1 MDGKMPEIIW
11 YVLAISFVLSAF
23 AGRKIRLGGALGLIL
38 FWIALFGGIA
48 FLYGHRQQIL
58 SALGEQSNVPTSA
71 ASSQVQQ
78 NPTMGRA
85 GMAGTVRIAQS
96 DDGHYWATGNING
109 HDVRFLID
117 SGATITAI
125 STDMARAAGLN
136 IDSDGPGVMLETANG
151 SIVARR
157 SSAASIAV
165 GAIRLNDLSLVVSDA
180 FGSTNVLGMNFLSR
194 LKSWR
199 VENGEMV
206 LEY

>member
-11 YVLAISFVLSAF
+11 YVLAITLVLSAF
-23 AGRKIRLGGALGLIL
+23 AGRKIQLGGALGLIL
-38 FWIALFGGIA
+38 FWIALIGGTA

-58 SALGEQSNVPTSA
+58 SLLGEQSDVPISTA
-71 ASSQVQQ
+71 PSQVQQ
-78 NPTMGRA
+78 NSAMGRA
-85 GMAGTVRIAQS
+85 GRAGTVRIAQS

-136 IDSDGPGVMLETANG
+136 IDSDGPGVALQTANG
-151 SIVARR
+151 PILARR
-157 SSAASIAV
+157 SNAASIAV
-165 GAIRLNDLSLVVSDA
+165 GAIRLNDLPLVVSDA